1 MMMEAETLGSNYNI
15 MSKKYS
21 PFSKEELMPKPEM
34 LEIKKQ
40 KGELFIGV
48 PKETHLQEKR
58 ICLTPD
64 AVAALTNHG
73 HRIIIESGAGEG
85 ANYTDNEYSEAGAKI
100 SYSTEEAF
108 GCNLILKVEPPSL
121 KEIEY
126 INPQSTLFS
135 ALQLKTQNKKY
146 FEALAKKRI
155 TAIAFDFISDEHGSY
170 PVVKSLSEI
179 AGISSILIA
188 AELMN
193 NCSEGNGLLLGNI
206 GGVPPPDVVILG
218 AGTVGE
224 YAARSAV
231 GLGAQVKVFDNSIT
245 KLRRLQDNLGNMVYT
260 STIQPKTLQKALMR
274 CDVAIGAVR
283 GKTRTPVIVSE
294 ELVQLMKDGAVIVD
308 VSIDSGGCFET
319 SEITTHN
326 KPTFVKHGVIHYCVP
341 NIPSRYARTASLSI
355 SNIFTPYLLSIG
367 EEGGIEEAS
376 RFDKSLQ
383 KGMYFYHGILTNRAV
398 ADWFSLPY
406 RDINLLIF

>member
-1 MMMEAETLGSNYNI
+1 
-15 MSKKYS
+15 MSKQYS
-21 PFSKEELMPKPEM
+21 PFSKEQLLPQPEM

-40 KGELFIGV
+40 KGELFIGI

-73 HRIIIESGAGEG
+73 HRIILESGAGDG
-85 ANYTDNEYSEAGAKI
+85 SNYADNEYSEAGAKI
-100 SYSTEEAF
+100 SYNTEEVF
-108 GCNLILKVEPPSL
+108 GCNIVLKVEPPSL
-121 KEIEY
+121 KEIKMM
-126 INPQSTLFS
+126 NPQSTLFS

-155 TAIAFDFISDEHGSY
+155 TAIAFDFITDEHGVY

-188 AELMN
+188 AELMQN
-193 NCSEGNGLLLGNI
+193 NSDGYGLLFGNI
-206 GGVPPPDVVILG
+206 GGVPPSDVVIIG

-224 YAARSAV
+224 FAAKSAI
-231 GLGAQVKVFDNSIT
+231 GLGARVKIFDNSIT
-245 KLRRLQDNLGNMVYT
+245 KLRRIQESLRHPVYT

-274 CDVAIGAVR
+274 CDVAISAVR

-294 ELVQLMKDGAVIVD
+294 AMVELMKDGAVIVD

-319 SEITTHN
+319 SEVTTHK
-326 KPTFVKHGVIHYCVP
+326 KPTFIKHGVIHYCVP
-341 NIPSRYARTASLSI
+341 NIPSRYSRTASLSI
-355 SNIFTPYLLSIG
+355 SNIFTPYLLDIA
-367 EEGGIEEAS
+367 EEGGIENAV
-376 RFDKSLQ
+376 RFNKSLR
-383 KGMYFYHGILTNRAV
+383 KGMYFYHGILTNKAV
-398 ADWFSLPY
+398 ADWFGLPF
-406 RDINLLIF
+406 RDINLLII